1 MPQILKTIED
11 YVVKDRK
18 KDTFFMVFNTV
29 YNDIHAFNKE
39 PEINSLDEI
48 FTGYLNEKFTDNKAR
63 DEFLQF
69 MKKEFPN
76 TKLIEVFDL
85 VDSSYLTYPYLGS
98 IAVDCEEKDDVYNAI
113 CKKYED
119 SEGIVVSNNAVFWMI
134 TYDMALKF
142 FKKRKEA
149 WESELE

>member
-11 YVVKDRK
+11 YVVNDRK
-18 KDTFFMVFNTV
+18 RDTYFMVFNKV

-39 PEINSLDEI
+39 PEINSLEEI

-69 MKKEFPN
+69 MKKKFPN

-85 VDSSYLTYPYLGS
+85 VDSSYMTYPYLGT
-98 IAVDCEEKDDVYNAI
+98 IAIDCEENDEVYNAI

-119 SEGIVVSNNAVFWMI
+119 SNGTALSNNAVFWVI

-142 FKKRKEA
+142 YKERKEA
-149 WESELE
+149 WESEWE

>member
-11 YVVKDRK
+11 YVVNDRK
-18 KDTFFMVFNTV
+18 RDTYFMVFNTV

-39 PEINSLDEI
+39 PENGI
-48 FTGYLNEKFTDNKAR
+48 FTGYLNKEFTDNKAR

-69 MKKEFPN
+69 MQKEFPN
-76 TKLIEVFDL
+76 TKLIEVL
-85 VDSSYLTYPYLGS
+85 DSVSSGYLTYPYLGT
-98 IAVDCEEKDDVYNAI
+98 IAIDCEENDEVYNAI

-119 SEGIVVSNNAVFWMI
+119 SKGMALSNNAVFWVI
-134 TYDMALKF
+134 SYEIALKSY
-142 FKKRKEA
+142 KERKEA

>member
-1 MPQILKTIED
+1 MPQILKTLAE
-11 YVVKDRK
+11 YVVETRK
-18 KDTFFMVFNTV
+18 RDTFYMVFNTV

-48 FTGYLNEKFTDNKAR
+48 FTGYLNKEFTDNKAR

-69 MKKEFPN
+69 MQKEFQN

-98 IAVDCEEKDDVYNAI
+98 IAVDCEENDEVFMAI

-119 SEGIVVSNNAVFWMI
+119 SNGMALSNNAVFWVI

-142 FKKRKEA
+142 YKERKEA
-149 WESELE
+149 CESELE

>member
-1 MPQILKTIED
+1 MPQILKTLAE
-11 YVVKDRK
+11 YVVETRK
-18 KDTFFMVFNTV
+18 RDTFYMVFNTV

-39 PEINSLDEI
+39 PEIDSLKEI

-85 VDSSYLTYPYLGS
+85 VDSSYMTYPYLGT
-98 IAVDCEEKDDVYNAI
+98 IAIDCEENDEVYNAI

-119 SEGIVVSNNAVFWMI
+119 LKGMALSNNAVFWVI
-134 TYDMALKF
+134 SYEIALKSY
-142 FKKRKEA
+142 KERKEA

>member
-1 MPQILKTIED
+1 MPQILKTIEE
-11 YVVKDRK
+11 YVVETRK
-18 KDTFFMVFNTV
+18 RDTFFMVFNTV

-39 PEINSLDEI
+39 PEINSLKEI
-48 FTGYLNEKFTDNKAR
+48 FTGYLNKKFTDNKAR

-69 MKKEFPN
+69 MQKDFPN

-85 VDSSYLTYPYLGS
+85 VDSSYMTYPYLGS
-98 IAVDCEEKDDVYNAI
+98 IAVDCEENDEVYNAI
-113 CKKYED
+113 CEKYEN
-119 SEGIVVSNNAVFWMI
+119 SKGMALSNNAVFWVI

-142 FKKRKEA
+142 YKKRKEA

>member
-1 MPQILKTIED
+1 MPKILKTLAE
-11 YVVKDRK
+11 YVVETK
-18 KDTFFMVFNTV
+18 KRDTFFMVFNTV

-39 PEINSLDEI
+39 PEIDSLKEI
-48 FTGYLNEKFTDNKAR
+48 FTGYLNKKFTDNKAR

-69 MKKEFPN
+69 MQKEFQN

-98 IAVDCEEKDDVYNAI
+98 IAVDREENDEVFMAI

-119 SEGIVVSNNAVFWMI
+119 SNGMALSNNAVFWVI

-142 FKKRKEA
+142 YKERKEA
-149 WESELE
+149 CESELE

>member
-1 MPQILKTIED
+1 MPKILKTLAE
-11 YVVKDRK
+11 YVVETRK
-18 KDTFFMVFNTV
+18 RDTFYMVFNTV

-39 PEINSLDEI
+39 PEIDSLKEI
-48 FTGYLNEKFTDNKAR
+48 FTGYLNKKFTDNKAR

-69 MKKEFPN
+69 MQKEFQN

-85 VDSSYLTYPYLGS
+85 VDSSYLIYPYLGS
-98 IAVDCEEKDDVYNAI
+98 IAVDCEENDEVFMAI

-119 SEGIVVSNNAVFWMI
+119 SNGMALSNNAVFWVI

-142 FKKRKEA
+142 YKERKEA
-149 WESELE
+149 CESELE

>member
-11 YVVKDRK
+11 YVVNDRK
-18 KDTFFMVFNTV
+18 KDTYFMVFNTV

-39 PEINSLDEI
+39 PENGI
-48 FTGYLNEKFTDNKAR
+48 FTVYLNKEFTDNKTR
-63 DEFLQF
+63 NEFLEF
-69 MKKEFPN
+69 MQKDFPN

-98 IAVDCEEKDDVYNAI
+98 IAVDCEENDEVYNAI

-119 SEGIVVSNNAVFWMI
+119 SNGMALSNNAVFWVI
-134 TYDMALKF
+134 TYDMALKSY
-142 FKKRKEA
+142 KKRKEA
-149 WESELE
+149 WERELE

>member
-11 YVVKDRK
+11 YVVNDRK
-18 KDTFFMVFNTV
+18 RDTFFMVFNTV

-39 PEINSLDEI
+39 PEIDSLKEI
-48 FTGYLNEKFTDNKAR
+48 FTGYLNKKFTDNKAR
-63 DEFLQF
+63 DEFLEF
-69 MKKEFPN
+69 MQKEFQN

-98 IAVDCEEKDDVYNAI
+98 IAVDCEENDEVFMAI

-119 SEGIVVSNNAVFWMI
+119 SNGMALSNNAVFWVI

-142 FKKRKEA
+142 YKERKEA
-149 WESELE
+149 CESELE

>member
-11 YVVKDRK
+11 YVVNDRK
-18 KDTFFMVFNTV
+18 RDTYFMVFNTV

-39 PEINSLDEI
+39 PENGI
-48 FTGYLNEKFTDNKAR
+48 FTGYLNKEFTDNKVR

-69 MKKEFPN
+69 MQKEFPN

-85 VDSSYLTYPYLGS
+85 VDSSYMTYPYLGT
-98 IAVDCEEKDDVYNAI
+98 IAIDCEENDEVYNAL

-119 SEGIVVSNNAVFWMI
+119 EDGKPKSNKAVFWALS
-134 TYDMALKF
+134 YELALKGY
-142 FKKRKEA
+142 KERKEFWDA
-149 WESELE
+149 ELEE

>member
-1 MPQILKTIED
+1 MPKILKTLAE
-11 YVVKDRK
+11 YVVETK
-18 KDTFFMVFNTV
+18 KRDTFFMVFNTV

-39 PEINSLDEI
+39 PEIDSLKEI
-48 FTGYLNEKFTDNKAR
+48 FTGYLNKKFTDNKAR

-69 MKKEFPN
+69 MQKEFQN

-98 IAVDCEEKDDVYNAI
+98 IAVDCEENDEVFMAI

-119 SEGIVVSNNAVFWMI
+119 SNGMALSNNAVFWVI

-142 FKKRKEA
+142 YKERKEA
-149 WESELE
+149 CESELE

>member
-1 MPQILKTIED
+1 MPQILKTLEE
-11 YVVKDRK
+11 YVVETRK
-18 KDTFFMVFNTV
+18 RDTFFMVFNTV

-39 PEINSLDEI
+39 PEINSLDGI
-48 FTGYLNEKFTDNKAR
+48 FTGYLNKEFTDNKVR

-69 MKKEFPN
+69 MQKNFPN

-85 VDSSYLTYPYLGS
+85 VNSSYMTYPYLGS
-98 IAVDCEEKDDVYNAI
+98 IAIDCEENDDVYNAI

-119 SEGIVVSNNAVFWMI
+119 SEGMALSNNAVFWVI
-134 TYDMALKF
+134 TYDLALEFYKE
-142 FKKRKEA
+142 RKEA

>member
-1 MPQILKTIED
+1 MPKILKTLAE
-11 YVVKDRK
+11 YVVETK
-18 KDTFFMVFNTV
+18 KRDTFFMVFNTV

-39 PEINSLDEI
+39 PEIDSLKEI

-85 VDSSYLTYPYLGS
+85 VDSSYMTYPYLGT
-98 IAVDCEEKDDVYNAI
+98 IAIDCEENDEVYNAI

-119 SEGIVVSNNAVFWMI
+119 LIGMALSNNAVFCVI
-134 TYDMALKF
+134 SYDMALKF
-142 FKKRKEA
+142 YKERKEA

>member
-1 MPQILKTIED
+1 MPKILKTLAE
-11 YVVKDRK
+11 YVVETK
-18 KDTFFMVFNTV
+18 KRDTFFMVFNTV

-39 PEINSLDEI
+39 PENGI
-48 FTGYLNEKFTDNKAR
+48 FTGYLNKEFTDNKVR

-69 MKKEFPN
+69 MQKEFPN

-85 VDSSYLTYPYLGS
+85 VDSSYMTYPYLGT
-98 IAVDCEEKDDVYNAI
+98 IAIDCEENDEVYNAI

-119 SEGIVVSNNAVFWMI
+119 SKGMALSNNAVFWVI
-134 TYDMALKF
+134 SYEIALKF
-142 FKKRKEA
+142 YKERKES

>member
-1 MPQILKTIED
+1 MPKILKTLAE
-11 YVVKDRK
+11 YVVETRK
-18 KDTFFMVFNTV
+18 RDTFFMVFNTV

-39 PEINSLDEI
+39 PEIDSLKEI
-48 FTGYLNEKFTDNKAR
+48 FTGYLNKKFTDNKAR

-69 MKKEFPN
+69 MQKEFQN

-98 IAVDCEEKDDVYNAI
+98 IAVDCEENDEVFMAI

-119 SEGIVVSNNAVFWMI
+119 SNGMALSNNAVFWVI
-134 TYDMALKF
+134 THDLALKF
-142 FKKRKEA
+142 YKERKET
-149 WESELE
+149 WENELE

>member
-11 YVVKDRK
+11 YVVNDRK
-18 KDTFFMVFNTV
+18 RDTYFMVFNTV

-39 PEINSLDEI
+39 PEIDSLKEI
-48 FTGYLNEKFTDNKAR
+48 FTGYLNKKFTDNKAR

-69 MKKEFPN
+69 MQKEFQN

-98 IAVDCEEKDDVYNAI
+98 IAVDCEENDEVFMAI

-119 SEGIVVSNNAVFWMI
+119 SNGMALSNNAVFWVI

-142 FKKRKEA
+142 YKERKEA
-149 WESELE
+149 CESELE